1 MKWRKNERGGGH
13 GGESREKFEILGG
26 FGGLVSGETWYDDS
40 PGREMIPQRNYKDDK
55 ARVRTLEK
63 ETRIET
69 ESKKTGRQNPQERGA
84 RIDKD
89 DWGRGGEG
97 RMRGEERW
105 REKIDGSL
113 QICAVCWVMLG
124 HRRTNLR

>member
-1 MKWRKNERGGGH
+1 MA
-13 GGESREKFEILGG
+13 
-26 FGGLVSGETWYDDS
+26 SGETWYDDS

-89 DWGRGGEG
+89 DWGRGGGGKDE
-97 RMRGEERW
+97 RRGEMEGEDRW
-105 REKIDGSL
+105 LSADLRS
-113 QICAVCWVMLG
+113 VLG
-124 HRRTNLR
+124 NARSPED

>member
-13 GGESREKFEILGG
+13 GGESRETFEILGG
-26 FGGLVSGETWYDDS
+26 FGGLASGETWYDDS

-89 DWGRGGEG
+89 DWGRGGGGKDE
-97 RMRGEERW
+97 RRGEMEGEDRW
-105 REKIDGSL
+105 LSADLRS
-113 QICAVCWVMLG
+113 VLG
-124 HRRTNLR
+124 NARSPED

>member
-1 MKWRKNERGGGH
+1 MKWRKNERGGEH

-26 FGGLVSGETWYDDS
+26 FGGLASGETWYDDS

-69 ESKKTGRQNPQERGA
+69 ESKKTAESSGERGSD
-84 RIDKD
+84 R
-89 DWGRGGEG
+89 
-97 RMRGEERW
+97 
-105 REKIDGSL
+105 
-113 QICAVCWVMLG
+113 
-124 HRRTNLR
+124 